1 MTSATSEPGT
11 LIDLVVAYAESRS
24 ADDLERL
31 REVVRSSPG
40 FDPGLDIAG
49 AVAPLFAKGAH
60 DEVLAVVR
68 DLMPGAFFGPS
79 THAALGAAHE
89 ALGDATRARRE
100 RRTQVLA
107 LDSILSTGDGTRERP
122 WSVLRISDEYDV
134 LRSQRRASSTQT
146 LIVDGDR
153 SLDRHV
159 CDDGTEAWF
168 DVTGLVSTARRA

>member
-1 MTSATSEPGT
+1 MMSATDEPRT
-11 LIDLVVAYAESRS
+11 LSDLAVAYAESRS
-24 ADDLERL
+24 VDDLVRL
-31 REVVRSSPG
+31 REAIRTSPG
-40 FDPGLDIAG
+40 FDPGLDVVG

-79 THAALGAAHE
+79 AHAALGAAHE
-89 ALGDATRARRE
+89 ALGDETRARRE
-100 RRTQVLA
+100 RRTQALA
-107 LDSILSTGDGTRERP
+107 LDSILSTGDGTRGHP

-134 LRSQRRASSTQT
+134 LRSQRRASSVQT
-146 LIVDGDR
+146 LVVDGDR

-168 DVTGLVSTARRA
+168 DVSGLMSRARPA